1 MGKGSQRATGGPLE
15 DGRSGELAWES
26 EQVLE
31 TGTERAGDEREWLI
45 GRT

>member
-1 MGKGSQRATGGPLE
+1 MDRSRMAGLGNWP
-15 DGRSGELAWES
+15 GRS